1 MKKAGFLL
9 IIFCMMLFKP
19 LAQGVSKESIVG
31 EWLSE
36 NKDGKILIF
45 KQGDKFFG
53 KISWGKDATRKD
65 GKNPDE
71 RLRNQTIVGSV
82 ILKNFEFTG
91 EKWENGTVYD
101 PNNGKTY
108 SSTIKLR
115 TGNQLELRGFIGVSL
130 LGRTTVWTR
139 VVKN

>member
-1 MKKAGFLL
+1 MKNIGFLL
-9 IIFCMMLFKP
+9 VLLCTLTLKSF
-19 LAQGVSKESIVG
+19 AQGVAKEAVLG

-36 NKDGKILIF
+36 DKDGKILIF

-53 KISWGKDATRKD
+53 KISWGKDQLRKD
-65 GKNPDE
+65 LKNPDE
-71 RLRNQTIVGSV
+71 RLRNQTIVGSI

-108 SSTIKLR
+108 SCTMKLR
-115 TGNQLELRGFIGVSL
+115 SSNQLELRGFIGVSL
-130 LGRTTVWTR
+130 LGRSTVWTR
-139 VVKN
+139 VR

>member
-101 PNNGKTY
+101 PNNGKIY

-115 TGNQLELRGFIGVSL
+115 TSNQLELRGFIGVSL